1 MLEDEVLLLPA
12 LMRRFAIRS
21 DRTRRP
27 RDARELELA
36 REVLFLL
43 RSGLEF
49 GDPDVRSV
57 LGTLSRALSLPG
69 SDRVNAFDASPLPQ
83 ASERLLLQQLE
94 HELVEGR
101 LRVEELALPQIRDV
115 ERIEAELP
123 PLPPAPRE
131 RAETL
136 FEVTF
141 VDEVGRGINGARV
154 EIAAD
159 GRRAELSTNAAGT
172 ALLEPAQGS
181 SASVEVLELEAL
193 DAVLD
198 ERWVKPRPG
207 SAPTENKRAD
217 RVFRGGAPGAIAIK
231 AALPNLAVLR
241 PPLGRIFVELY
252 DKWGKVRHTECDF
265 TIDGPASFSGK
276 TDELGRI
283 LIDDV
288 FPGNYTLKLTVVIF
302 EGDAQRTDVYETP
315 LVVLDTGSSEPE
327 IRMLGAVP
335 SVVLARLH
343 AFFNTNKAFLLPTAI
358 AGLRSL
364 RELYF
369 QNNPGELLV
378 VGHADT
384 AGGSKFNDELSL
396 ERAESMIAYLD
407 DDVDAWLAFY
417 DAGKPAKKRW
427 GKVEDGLMLR
437 ALPDFRKRPKT
448 EEPVRWFQ
456 RTRSLEVDGKAGPE
470 TRRQLVTEYMALDG
484 VTLAD
489 AEIQIPTTAHG
500 AGENFP
506 LDDRGAELDDA
517 AEDGKRDFR
526 DRRVELFF
534 FDPEFGIVPPPPG
547 DNSGAGSAQYP
558 EWRKRA
564 VDVRDFETVELDGP
578 KLHFVELA
586 DAHFRLDSAVVL
598 PEGEAPSDDE
608 HEAFTSAG
616 TFGSVL
622 AFAQGHPDKRLVVAG
637 HTDTSGSEKDN
648 QTLSEERAQVAL
660 CCVEGTSVEG
670 RRDEFSTLCDG
681 RHKVSDIKQILSW
694 AARKFGFECDPGK
707 VDEVKATATEP
718 IKGFQSGYNAAR
730 EALGVP
736 DAEEL
741 EVDGDF
747 GPKTWGAVFD
757 CYEAALAE
765 EVSRKESAAER
776 LEDLAELRKSLRF
789 VDVEKK
795 SAGFGELYP
804 IDELGVDDFRSQEN
818 RRVEL
823 LFFDLEE
830 QPDLDVPP
838 EDSDIYQPGVFVRN
852 PIPVAKSPLEELDKL
867 SQVAHRLR
875 SNSGCVPLAS
885 LAYKLDVK
893 GRILTG
899 TTDADG
905 FMTHDLLPA
914 GDHELEISGKKT
926 KLATLP
932 RGAAPVL
939 HRVREFFLGPA

>member
-1 MLEDEVLLLPA
+1 MLEDEVLVLPA
-12 LMRRFAIRS
+12 VLRRLAIRS
-21 DRTRRP
+21 DRARGP
-27 RDARELELA
+27 RSERERELS
-36 REVLFLL
+36 REALFLL
-43 RSGLEF
+43 RTGLEF
-49 GDPDVRSV
+49 GDPEVRTM
-57 LGTLSRALSLPG
+57 LRALSRFLSFPG
-69 SDRVNAFDASPLPQ
+69 SDQVNPFDASALPVS
-83 ASERLLLQQLE
+83 SERLLLQQLE

-101 LRVEELALPQIRDV
+101 LRVEELLPPQIRVV
-115 ERIEAELP
+115 EPITAELP

-136 FEVTF
+136 FEVTL
-141 VDEVGRGINGARV
+141 VDEIGRGINGARV

-159 GRRAELSTNAAGT
+159 GRRVELSTNAAGT
-172 ALLEPAQGS
+172 ALLDPAQGS
-181 SASVEVLELEAL
+181 SAIVEVLELEAL
-193 DAVLD
+193 DAMLD
-198 ERWVKPRPG
+198 ERWEKPRPG
-207 SAPTENKRAD
+207 SAPSRDKRAD
-217 RVFRGGAPGAIAIK
+217 YVFRGGAPGSIAIK

-252 DKWGKVRHTECDF
+252 DKWGKVRHAECDF
-265 TIDGPASFSGK
+265 TIDGPSSFSGK
-276 TDELGRI
+276 TDELGCI

-288 FPGNYTLKLTVVIF
+288 FPGNYRLSLTVVSF
-302 EGDAQRTDVYETP
+302 EGAAQRTDVYETP
-315 LVVLDTGSSEPE
+315 LLVLEAGSSEPE
-327 IRMLGAVP
+327 VRMLGAVP

-358 AGLRSL
+358 ASLRSL

-384 AGGSKFNDELSL
+384 AGGSVFNDELSL
-396 ERAESMIAYLD
+396 ERAKSMIAYLD

-417 DAGKPAKKRW
+417 DAAKPTKKRW

-437 ALPDFRKRPKT
+437 ALPDFRKRPRT

-470 TRRQLVTEYMALDG
+470 TRRQLITEYMALDG

-489 AEIQIPTTAHG
+489 AEMRIPTTAHG

-506 LDDRGAELDDA
+506 LDDRGAELDGTP
-517 AEDGKRDFR
+517 EDVKRDFR

-547 DNSGAGSAQYP
+547 DNSAAGSAQYP

-564 VDVRDFETVELDGP
+564 VDARDFETVELDGP

-586 DAHFRLDSAVVL
+586 DAHFRLNSAVVL
-598 PEGEAPSDDE
+598 PEGEAPSEDE

-637 HTDTSGSEKDN
+637 HTDTSGSEKNN
-648 QTLSEERAQVAL
+648 QTLSEERAKAAL

-670 RRDEFSTLCDG
+670 RRDEFSTLCDA
-681 RHKVSDIKQILSW
+681 RHLVSDIKQIMSW
-694 AARKFGFECDPGK
+694 AARKFGFDCDPGA
-707 VDEVKATATEP
+707 VDDVKATASEP
-718 IKGFQSGYNAAR
+718 TKGFQSGYNAAR

-741 EVDGDF
+741 EIDGDF

-757 CYEAALAE
+757 CYGAGLAE
-765 EVSRKESAAER
+765 EGSRKATAGER
-776 LEDLAELRKSLRF
+776 LEELAELRTGVRF
-789 VDVEKK
+789 VDPEKK

-830 QPDLDVPP
+830 QPELDVPP

-852 PIPVAKSPLEELDKL
+852 PIPVAKSALEELDKL
-867 SQVAHRLR
+867 SQIAHRLR
-875 SNSGCVPLAS
+875 SNSGCVPLAN

-893 GRILTG
+893 GRVLTG

-905 FMTHDLLPA
+905 FITHDLLPA
-914 GDHELEISGKKT
+914 GDHELEISGKRT
-926 KLATLP
+926 TLATLP

-939 HRVREFFLGPA
+939 HLVREFFLGPA